1 MPAPRDPPD
10 PVFPVFVKRGDAR
23 AEVDRLLPGLG
34 ATSQEAGFHKY
45 FHVAKANQTVVMVL
59 GRDTP
64 LAVALRG
71 RSGWVEPIEES

>member
-1 MPAPRDPPD
+1 MHAPRGASDPA
-10 PVFPVFVKRGDAR
+10 FPVFVKRGDVR
-23 AEVDRLLPGLG
+23 AEVDRLLSDLG
-34 ATSQEAGFHKY
+34 TTPQQAGFHKY

-71 RSGWVEPIEES
+71 RSGWVEPIEGS